1 MNMLQ
6 IIKRIDELNSEL
18 ERKMKE
24 QGTLVRISKKP
35 QVVLKREKIN
45 RPQKYAYQRDTQKL
59 LFIKAIPIVFVKDAE

>member
-6 IIKRIDELNSEL
+6 IVKRIDELNAEL
-18 ERKMKE
+18 ESKMKE

-45 RPQKYAYQRDTQKL
+45 RPQKYAYQQDTQKL
-59 LFIKAIPIVFVKDAE
+59 LFIKAVPIVFVKDAE